1 MHFLVISAIILPVIS
16 KEADNSSQVQLPED
30 ISLCHELIRTLFETI
45 EIKERKINRLEHGIR
60 NLLEQRFG
68 CKSERLEDIDPKQLL
83 PFMQDYLNGLKAQEE
98 SEEKPVKK
106 KTSNT
111 GNKPKR
117 RNTFPENMER
127 QQVIH
132 DLEDSEKTC
141 SCCGIEM
148 DRIGEDKSEQLEYIP
163 ARLFIKEHI
172 RYKYACK
179 NKECEGSIATAP
191 KANQPLEKS
200 LAASGLLTYIAVS
213 KYLDHLPLYRIE
225 RIFNRYDIDIS
236 RSTMCGW
243 MMNTAELLVP
253 LYNLMKSE
261 VLRSKVI
268 KTDDTPVN
276 KQDKNH
282 PKGISTSRLWIYAGD
297 KSYPYYVYDFT
308 PDRSRNGPVEFLKDF
323 TSGFVQ
329 ADAYAG
335 YDFIFNDKQRS
346 VEELLCWAHARRKFR
361 EAQKTAPA
369 LSLTA
374 MTFIQQ
380 LYKIEK
386 QLKDKSAEERYAA
399 RQEKS
404 VQILADF
411 KMWLDGI
418 SYEQALPE
426 SPFRKAINYACNGW
440 EALCRYTSNGDFDI
454 DNNEAE
460 RQMKPVAIGRKNWL
474 FMGSDRGGRAA
485 AILMSVLQSA
495 QRNGLNPQV
504 YLKDVIDRIS
514 DIPVSRLNEL
524 LPDKWSVPTE

>member
-1 MHFLVISAIILPVIS
+1 MIPDS
-16 KEADNSSQVQLPED
+16 KSQVQLPED

-45 EIKERKINRLEHGIR
+45 EKHERKINRLEHGIS

-68 CKSERLEDIDPKQLL
+68 RKSERLEDIDPKQLL
-83 PFMQDYLNGLKAQEE
+83 PFMQDYLNDLKAKEAEQK
-98 SEEKPVKK
+98 SAPKQKISY
-106 KTSNT
+106 TRNQ
-111 GNKPKR
+111 PKR
-117 RNTFPENMER
+117 RNTFPANMER
-127 QQVIH
+127 QQIIH
-132 DLEDSEKTC
+132 DLEESEKTC

-148 DRIGEDKSEQLEYIP
+148 ERIGEDKSEQLEYIP
-163 ARLFIKEHI
+163 AKLFIKEHI

-179 NKECEGSIATAP
+179 NKKCEGSIETAP

-200 LAASGLLTYIAVS
+200 LAASGLLTHVAVS

-253 LYNLMKSE
+253 LYELMKSE
-261 VLRSKVI
+261 VLKSKVI
-268 KTDDTPVN
+268 NTDDTPVN

-282 PKGISTSRLWIYAGD
+282 PKGISTARLWIYAGD

-308 PDRSRNGPVEFLKDF
+308 PDRSRNGPVEFLKEF
-323 TSGFVQ
+323 TSGYIQ

-386 QLKDKSAEERYAA
+386 QFKNKSAEEKYKV

-404 VQILADF
+404 VKILADF
-411 KMWLDGI
+411 KNWLG
-418 SYEQALPE
+418 SVSFEQALPE
-426 SPFRKAINYACNGW
+426 SPFRKAMNYADNGW
-440 EALCRYTSNGDFDI
+440 AALCRYTSDGDFDI

-485 AILMSVLQSA
+485 AVLMSILQSA
-495 QRNGLNPQV
+495 SRNGLNPQV

-514 DIPVSRLNEL
+514 DIPNSRLCEL
-524 LPDKWSVPTE
+524 LPDNWSAPA

>member
-1 MHFLVISAIILPVIS
+1 MPVM
-16 KEADNSSQVQLPED
+16 
-30 ISLCHELIRTLFETI
+30 T
-45 EIKERKINRLEHGIR
+45 
-60 NLLEQRFG
+60 
-68 CKSERLEDIDPKQLL
+68 
-83 PFMQDYLNGLKAQEE
+83 
-98 SEEKPVKK
+98 
-106 KTSNT
+106 
-111 GNKPKR
+111 
-117 RNTFPENMER
+117 
-127 QQVIH
+127 
-132 DLEDSEKTC
+132 
-141 SCCGIEM
+141 
-148 DRIGEDKSEQLEYIP
+148 
-163 ARLFIKEHI
+163 
-172 RYKYACK
+172 
-179 NKECEGSIATAP
+179 
-191 KANQPLEKS
+191 
-200 LAASGLLTYIAVS
+200 
-213 KYLDHLPLYRIE
+213 
-225 RIFNRYDIDIS
+225 
-236 RSTMCGW
+236 
-243 MMNTAELLVP
+243 
-253 LYNLMKSE
+253 
-261 VLRSKVI
+261 
-268 KTDDTPVN
+268 
-276 KQDKNH
+276 
-282 PKGISTSRLWIYAGD
+282 
-297 KSYPYYVYDFT
+297 
-308 PDRSRNGPVEFLKDF
+308 
-323 TSGFVQ
+323 
-329 ADAYAG
+329 
-335 YDFIFNDKQRS
+335 FIFNDKQRS